1 MKISTKYIL
10 ASALSGILI
19 FGSSCSDSWLQTE
32 PTDQASNEAVLST
45 TENAKKAINGLCK
58 LMSMQHGAYWDY
70 FANNG
75 EGTVIQYYLEYRG
88 VISIIR

>member
-32 PTDQASNEAVLST
+32 PTDQASNEAVLRKCQKS
-45 TENAKKAINGLCK
+45 NQW
-58 LMSMQHGAYWDY
+58 LM
-70 FANNG
+70 
-75 EGTVIQYYLEYRG
+75 
-88 VISIIR
+88 

>member
-45 TENAKKAINGLCK
+45 TEKCQKSNQW
-58 LMSMQHGAYWDY
+58 LM
-70 FANNG
+70 
-75 EGTVIQYYLEYRG
+75 
-88 VISIIR
+88 

>member
-32 PTDQASNEAVLST
+32 PTDQASNEAVQYDRKCQKS
-45 TENAKKAINGLCK
+45 NQW
-58 LMSMQHGAYWDY
+58 LM
-70 FANNG
+70 
-75 EGTVIQYYLEYRG
+75 
-88 VISIIR
+88 